1 MCFGKMRWFMLFE
14 YYINYNFFVCKINVA
29 NDSDFIPTSGQCV
42 LFCWC
47 IIVHDDYFWKNTA
60 R

>member
-1 MCFGKMRWFMLFE
+1 MLFE
-14 YYINYNFFVCKINVA
+14 YYINYNFFICE
-29 NDSDFIPTSGQCV
+29 NDVVDDSVFIPTSGQCV

-47 IIVHDDYFWKNTA
+47 IIVRDDYFWENAA